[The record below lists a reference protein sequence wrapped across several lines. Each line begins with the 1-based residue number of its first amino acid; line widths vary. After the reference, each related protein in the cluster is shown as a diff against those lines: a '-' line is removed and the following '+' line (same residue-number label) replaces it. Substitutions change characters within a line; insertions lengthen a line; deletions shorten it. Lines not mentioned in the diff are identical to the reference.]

1 MAKLLII
8 QHGLKWPSNLV
19 IALTIRL
26 QENCMLKAIAA
37 GTRQKIACHDIDDI
51 LLGLR
56 AELELISLLQPLY

>member
-1 MAKLLII
+1 
-8 QHGLKWPSNLV
+8 
-19 IALTIRL
+19 
-26 QENCMLKAIAA
+26 MLKAIAA